1 MSRSRMLWTLAALN
15 AVLVVALCWKL
26 GGENTAYAQR
36 AGRGDYIMLPGR
48 IPTAQNGVIYMVDT
62 RNGLLTSF
70 MYDSNRSDFVPM
82 EPINLTRIFD
92 AGPSINPTR
101 NPPRKP

>member
-1 MSRSRMLWTLAALN
+1 MSRLRMLWTLAALN

-26 GGENTAYAQR
+26 GGENRAYA
-36 AGRGDYIMLPGR
+36 APGGRGDYIMLPGK
-48 IPTAQNGVIYMVDT
+48 IPTAQNGVIYMIDT
-62 RNGLLTSF
+62 HNGLLTSF
-70 MYDSNRSDFVPM
+70 MFDSNRSDFVPM

-92 AGPSINPTR
+92 AGPSIQPTK